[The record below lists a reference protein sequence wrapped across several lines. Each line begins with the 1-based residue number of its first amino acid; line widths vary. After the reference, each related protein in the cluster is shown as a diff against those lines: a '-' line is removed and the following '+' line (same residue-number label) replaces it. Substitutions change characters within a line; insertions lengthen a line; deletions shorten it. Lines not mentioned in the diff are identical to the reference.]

1 MSLLQRLRI
10 ATRLFYELSSVV
22 VKPMKRLLTSKKKE
36 EEKEESS
43 TRIFSSPLVIVDY
56 LDKVYLPLYYG
67 LSLVTASS
75 FYYSGYKLLG
85 PVLQKSALTALKM
98 ATAHPY
104 SIGLSIL
111 LFSDLPIFFIV
122 KGVAFV
128 LTETGRWAFRRIF

>member
-22 VKPMKRLLTSKKKE
+22 VKPMKRLLTPKKK

-43 TRIFSSPLVIVDY
+43 IRAFSSPFVLVDY
-56 LDKVYLPLYYG
+56 LDKIYLPLYYG
-67 LSLVTASS
+67 LSVVTASS

-85 PVLQKSALTALKM
+85 PALQKSALTALKA